1 MRVHAVIW
9 IMKVDGCEQEKLRQ
23 RLQEEM
29 EKMCTFK
36 PAVNPEGRVRDP
48 TPVRSRY
55 LDGAS

>member
-1 MRVHAVIW
+1 
-9 IMKVDGCEQEKLRQ
+9 MKVDGCEQEKLRQ